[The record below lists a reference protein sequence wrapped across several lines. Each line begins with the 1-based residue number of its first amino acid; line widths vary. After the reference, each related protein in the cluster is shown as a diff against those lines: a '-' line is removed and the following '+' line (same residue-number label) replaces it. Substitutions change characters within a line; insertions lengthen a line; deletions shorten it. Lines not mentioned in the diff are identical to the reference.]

1 MMHDNETELDSIRR
15 VSTEFLA
22 AYNSADLEAVCA
34 LLTDGAVLMPP
45 NEPTVEG
52 VDSVRG
58 RFESFFNGFTFNIR
72 LDARQIDIVGDIGFE
87 RGTYT
92 GYALLKGKDIPPR
105 GGYGEYLLLFERQY
119 GTWRIAAFGTAAA
132 KGSPPHVIAGPERL
146 SNLVEESD
154 DPDTSYW
161 RNRWVETLS
170 NTTPT
175 ISRFEFGKNSIDPAK
190 TGV

>member
-1 MMHDNETELDSIRR
+1 MMHDIESELASIRK
-15 VSTEFLA
+15 VSSEFLA

-34 LLTDGAVLMPP
+34 LLTDGAVLIPP
-45 NEPTVEG
+45 TEPTVTG

-72 LDARQIDIVGDIGFE
+72 LDAHQIDIVGDIGFE

-119 GTWRIAAFGTAAA
+119 GAWRIAAFGTAAA
-132 KGSPPHVIAGPERL
+132 KGSPPQAIAGPERL
-146 SNLVEESD
+146 SALVEESD
-154 DPDTSYW
+154 EPDASYW
-161 RNRWVETLS
+161 RNRWVDTLS
-170 NTTPT
+170 EH
-175 ISRFEFGKNSIDPAK
+175 FNSDVPFRIRKKLD
-190 TGV
+190 